1 MRPLLSLLFFLSL
14 AAAAPM
20 ALADDDDREDH
31 ERARAA
37 LERGEIL
44 PLRAIAEKAEAA
56 YPGKLLEVELKSKKG
71 GFVYDIE
78 VLAPDGRLIELV
90 YDARDGSLLKAK
102 GAGKDLL
109 KPGEG
114 R

>member
-1 MRPLLSLLFFLSL
+1 MRPLLSLLFCLSL
-14 AAAAPM
+14 ATAAPV
-20 ALADDDDREDH
+20 ALADDDKEDH

-44 PLRAIAEKAEAA
+44 PLRAIVEKAEAA
-56 YPGKLLEVELKSKKG
+56 YPGRLLEVELKSKKE
-71 GFVYDIE
+71 GFVYEIE

-109 KPGEG
+109 KSGEG
-114 R
+114 H